1 MATINSMANN
11 TYMMLTMAQNNGLTL
26 FGSNT
31 AASAKSGDI
40 WSNYGNSSAAA
51 SAMMSGISE
60 VSSSKREL
68 LASYDNAAKGFK
80 QAGFAWKDTMGTD
93 KMPQITQ
100 DTHNEITKRF
110 DDLYAQLTGK
120 AAEEGKSE

>member
-1 MATINSMANN
+1 MAKAIA
-11 TYMMLTMAQNNGLTL
+11 
-26 FGSNT
+26 
-31 AASAKSGDI
+31 
-40 WSNYGNSSAAA
+40 GNDPEKLK
-51 SAMMSGISE
+51 AMQDAVE
-60 VSSSKREL
+60 E
-68 LASYDNAAKGFK
+68 GFK
-80 QAGFAWKDTMGTD
+80 QAGLAWKDTMGTD